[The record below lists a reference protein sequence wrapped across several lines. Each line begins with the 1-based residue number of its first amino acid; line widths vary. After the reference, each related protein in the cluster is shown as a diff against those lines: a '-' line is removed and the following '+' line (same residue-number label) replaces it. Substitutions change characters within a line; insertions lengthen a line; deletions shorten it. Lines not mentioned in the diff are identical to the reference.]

1 MFYVE
6 GSTELFYA
14 WYSRSL
20 SLLHVEANS
29 TYYIPD
35 VRRWEVANSTYYIL
49 DVRRWAVF
57 TVISED
63 LDIVEHWTAVM

>member
-35 VRRWEVANSTYYIL
+35 VRRW
-49 DVRRWAVF
+49 AVF